1 MTTAKET
8 VMPFPLPRLRLAPL
22 AFLVAASLPLA
33 ACGGGEKGNT
43 TQAHLSDLEKAD
55 GTISDAMTDLDGVQ
69 TETPVA
75 ALSNGAAPAA
85 SPTGNASEADN
96 TAAPADEEVV
106 ADQ

>member
-8 VMPFPLPRLRLAPL
+8 VMPFPLARLRRAPL
-22 AFLVAASLPLA
+22 TFLVAASLSLT
-33 ACGGGEKGNT
+33 ACGGSEKGNT

-75 ALSNGAAPAA
+75 ALSNSAAPAA
-85 SPTGNASEADN
+85 APTGNASDASN
-96 TAAPADEEVV
+96 AAAPADEEVV

>member
-8 VMPFPLPRLRLAPL
+8 VMPFPLARLRLAPL
-22 AFLVAASLPLA
+22 AFLVAVSLPLA
-33 ACGGGEKGNT
+33 ACGGSEKGNT

-75 ALSNGAAPAA
+75 VLSNSAAPSTA
-85 SPTGNASEADN
+85 PVGNASATDN
-96 TAAPADEEVV
+96 AAAPADEEVV

>member
-1 MTTAKET
+1 
-8 VMPFPLPRLRLAPL
+8 MPCPPARLRPVPFA
-22 AFLVAASLPLA
+22 AGLVACLMLA
-33 ACGGGEKGNT
+33 ACGSGETGNT

-75 ALSNGAAPAA
+75 ALDNSAAPSAA
-85 SPTGNASEADN
+85 PSSNASGTDN
-96 TAAPADEEVV
+96 AAAPADEEVV